1 MCFIQ
6 HSGVKHSGEAGDLKR
21 HFEINVLATEA
32 EMTSLELDAVII
44 SCHLGAQATYMEH

>member
-1 MCFIQ
+1 MFVIL

-21 HFEINVLATEA
+21 DFKINVLATET
-32 EMTSLELDAVII
+32 EINSLELDAVII